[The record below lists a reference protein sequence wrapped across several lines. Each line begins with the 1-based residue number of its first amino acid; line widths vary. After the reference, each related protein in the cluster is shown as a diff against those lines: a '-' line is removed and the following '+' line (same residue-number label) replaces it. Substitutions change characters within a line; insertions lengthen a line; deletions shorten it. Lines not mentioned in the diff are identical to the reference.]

1 MTYTETYGQQPPPP
15 PQAAPTVELRP
26 EAPTVEVTPAAVAT
40 GRRADDV
47 MTVTPS

>member
-15 PQAAPTVELRP
+15 PASPTVEHQP